1 MDSFLFIHLKQP
13 ITHSMD
19 LEFSG
24 CRGLLCVFFSLL
36 PAQLTKTQHCCSLP
50 GWWGPPVP
58 PLLVWEECMVVPRVL
73 NLWSFPGPRPPAP
86 GLGLCFC
93 PLFFLTLPHSLPH
106 LHSPALFLLRNPCHS
121 RLLTRVS
128 VLGALLIFYLRSF
141 IRFYICPACFV

>member
-24 CRGLLCVFFSLL
+24 CWGLLCVFFSLL

-73 NLWSFPGPRPPAP
+73 NLWSFPGPRPPSWAWALLLP
-86 GLGLCFC
+86 FVL
-93 PLFFLTLPHSLPH
+93 PDLTSLPSCTCIH
-106 LHSPALFLLRNPCHS
+106 QRCSYCAIPDILARSLVSLFS
-121 RLLTRVS
+121 
-128 VLGALLIFYLRSF
+128 GAS
-141 IRFYICPACFV
+141 